1 MREAGHGSI
10 QPQGGRS
17 PSAMAAEVRG
27 GIHGPEHQH
36 GQELEHE
43 LSQGL

>member
-10 QPQGGRS
+10 QPQSGRS
-17 PSAMAAEVRG
+17 PSAMAAEARG

-36 GQELEHE
+36 GQEHEHAR
-43 LSQGL
+43 SQGL